1 MIEKSHSGFV
11 VVKNQLENNYTG
23 LTPIELNI
31 NDLTFS
37 SGASDKT
44 HSYTIPVE
52 RSSADKYD
60 PASFRGLILRSQL
73 LALLHYKVYDYGDK
87 LLSHEDMIKFYPKG
101 LNSSTLTVSTAVPV
115 CATVCHSDHFGDT
128 KWT

>member
-1 MIEKSHSGFV
+1 MGKSHSGFV

-37 SGASDKT
+37 PSASDKT
-44 HSYTIPVE
+44 HSYTVPSG
-52 RSSADKYD
+52 RSSADIYE

-73 LALLHYKVYDYGDK
+73 LALLYYKAYDNGDNI
-87 LLSHEDMIKFYPKG
+87 LSHEDMIKFYPKG
-101 LNSSTLTVSTAVPV
+101 LNSSTLTVSRIVLVVQLARI
-115 CATVCHSDHFGDT
+115 SEI
-128 KWT
+128 